1 MLNLGCKITLL
12 GCLRVFAFFL
22 IRPSKDVSLQ
32 QVDEV
37 VRYLTKGR

>member
-12 GCLRVFAFFL
+12 GCRRDFAFFI
-22 IRPSKDVSLQ
+22 IRPSKDVSLH

-37 VRYLTKGR
+37 VRYFTKGR